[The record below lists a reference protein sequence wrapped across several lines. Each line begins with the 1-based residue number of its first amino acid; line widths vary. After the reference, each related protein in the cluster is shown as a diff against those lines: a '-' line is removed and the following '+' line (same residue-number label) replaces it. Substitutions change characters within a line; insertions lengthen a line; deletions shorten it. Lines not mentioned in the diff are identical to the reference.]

1 QSFNVKNNITSFDVS
16 PDGKKLA
23 FVSRGE
29 LFVSDIKGRFIQ
41 ELETN
46 EIARILQVEWK
57 EDSETLVF
65 NQTVDGYQNWFTI
78 AANGSQQ
85 PMQLTND
92 HRNNRMLALNLE
104 GTMGVYL
111 SGRNQLRLLNLK

>member
-1 QSFNVKNNITSFDVS
+1 AISANGQIIVFEKGYQLFTYNTQSDEVVRVPISISRNNTLAKEQSFNVKNNITSFDVS

-65 NQTVDGYQNWFTI
+65 NQTVDGYQN
-78 AANGSQQ
+78 
-85 PMQLTND
+85 
-92 HRNNRMLALNLE
+92 
-104 GTMGVYL
+104 
-111 SGRNQLRLLNLK
+111 